1 MTYPFITRFKKEIMR
16 TLLVERAKEEEV
28 SASSIVEELV
38 GLWIMGRTNVSGKKK
53 SDIYREN
60 GHKLDNDIKL

>member
-1 MTYPFITRFKKEIMR
+1 MTYPFITRFKKQIMR
-16 TLLVERAKEEEV
+16 TLLVERAKEEKV
-28 SASSIVEELV
+28 SASSIIEELV

-60 GHKLDNDIKL
+60 GHKLDNDIK